1 MAEMLDHGFIEKR
14 REFII
19 NFFYVAI
26 IVALLALCLKF
37 TFLWLMPF
45 VIGFLCA
52 IALQRPVAWLHKKS
66 KIPRG
71 IWSVVLVVVI
81 LSAGFS
87 LLILA
92 GYYGYREL
100 KGLVDWLS
108 GLVPSLSDLFSSVS
122 EKFSG
127 WLITLPDGLSSTM
140 ETMPGELMSAG
151 LGMASDALTSTA
163 KSIIAGTPGII
174 IAFIITIIACCFITS
189 GYNQITAFILRQLS
203 PKHKE
208 IVMKSKRLFTENILK
223 MLRGYLIIMC
233 ITFGE
238 LAIGL
243 SIIRVDYAIA
253 IALVIAVFDI
263 LPVLGTGGIMIPWV
277 IIECIAGNW
286 IRALSLFIV
295 YAIITVIRNIIEPK
309 IIGRQVGIPAIV
321 TLLSMYL
328 GLQIFGVLGMFAFPI
343 LIIIVMKLQE
353 NDLIHIWK

>member
-1 MAEMLDHGFIEKR
+1 MLDKGIIEKR

-19 NFFYVAI
+19 NFFYIGI
-26 IVALLALCLKF
+26 IVALLAFILKF

-52 IALQRPVAWLHKKS
+52 IALQHPVAWLHKKT

-81 LSAGFS
+81 LSAGFA

-92 GYYGYREL
+92 GYYGYHEL

-108 GLVPSLSDLFSSVS
+108 ALTPSLSDMFASISD
-122 EKFSG
+122 KFSG
-127 WLITLPDGLSSTM
+127 WLITLPDGISGTM
-140 ETMPGELMSAG
+140 ESMPGELISAG
-151 LGMASDALTSTA
+151 LSMASDALTGTA
-163 KSIIAGTPGII
+163 KAIIAGTPGII

-203 PKHKE
+203 DKHKE

-233 ITFGE
+233 ITFCE
-238 LAIGL
+238 LAVGL
-243 SIIRVDYAIA
+243 AVIRVKYAVA

-295 YAIITVIRNIIEPK
+295 YAFITVIRNVIEPK

-343 LIIIVMKLQE
+343 LIIIIMKLQE
-353 NDLIHIWK
+353 NNLVHIWK

>member
-1 MAEMLDHGFIEKR
+1 MLDKGIIEKR

-19 NFFYVAI
+19 NFFYIGI
-26 IVALLALCLKF
+26 IVALLAFILKF

-52 IALQRPVAWLHKKS
+52 IALQHPVAWLHKKT

-81 LSAGFS
+81 LSAGFA

-92 GYYGYREL
+92 GYYGYHEL

-108 GLVPSLSDLFSSVS
+108 ALTPSLSDMFASISD
-122 EKFSG
+122 KFSG
-127 WLITLPDGLSSTM
+127 WLITLPDGISGTM
-140 ETMPGELMSAG
+140 ESMPGELISAG
-151 LGMASDALTSTA
+151 LSMASDALTGTA
-163 KSIIAGTPGII
+163 KAIIAGTPGII

-203 PKHKE
+203 DKHKE

-233 ITFGE
+233 ITFCE
-238 LAIGL
+238 LAVGL
-243 SIIRVDYAIA
+243 AVIRVKYAVA

-295 YAIITVIRNIIEPK
+295 YAIITVIRNVIEPK

-343 LIIIVMKLQE
+343 LIIIIMKLQE
-353 NDLIHIWK
+353 NNLVHIWK

>member
-1 MAEMLDHGFIEKR
+1 MLDKGIIEKR

-19 NFFYVAI
+19 NFFYIGI
-26 IVALLALCLKF
+26 IVALLAFILKF

-52 IALQRPVAWLHKKS
+52 IALQHPVAWLHKKT

-81 LSAGFS
+81 LSAGFA

-92 GYYGYREL
+92 GYYGYHEL

-108 GLVPSLSDLFSSVS
+108 ALTPSLSDMFASISD
-122 EKFSG
+122 KFSG
-127 WLITLPDGLSSTM
+127 WLITLPDGISGTM
-140 ETMPGELMSAG
+140 ESVPGELISAG
-151 LGMASDALTSTA
+151 LSMASDALTGTA
-163 KSIIAGTPGII
+163 KAIIAGTPGII

-203 PKHKE
+203 DKHKE

-233 ITFGE
+233 ITFCE
-238 LAIGL
+238 LAVGL
-243 SIIRVDYAIA
+243 AVIRVKYAVA

-295 YAIITVIRNIIEPK
+295 YAIITVIRNVIEPK

-343 LIIIVMKLQE
+343 LIIIIMKLQE
-353 NDLIHIWK
+353 NNLVHIWK